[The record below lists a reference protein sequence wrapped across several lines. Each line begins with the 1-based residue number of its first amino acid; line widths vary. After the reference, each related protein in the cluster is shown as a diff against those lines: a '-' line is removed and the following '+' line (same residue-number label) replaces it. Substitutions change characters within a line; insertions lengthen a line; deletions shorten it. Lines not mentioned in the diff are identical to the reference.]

1 MIWKKAK
8 ESNVKEEESDTKDV
22 EESRP
27 CMFPIDKKHSCQKC
41 AHNEFVQM
49 GSDPL
54 FSIWLWH
61 CDVSK
66 IRTYDD
72 HYKVWRTWDRCDAF
86 KIAKKCSTCAHYNTI
101 IIGDAEIEREKHLCP
116 SYTNTSICLNW
127 EKNED
132 IDLPQ

>member
-1 MIWKKAK
+1 MLKRRSQIPKMWRNLDPVC
-8 ESNVKEEESDTKDV
+8 SLSIRSTVVKN
-22 EESRP
+22 
-27 CMFPIDKKHSCQKC
+27 
-41 AHNEFVQM
+41 AHIMKM

-54 FSIWLWH
+54 FSIWMWH

-72 HYKVWRTWDRCDAF
+72 YYKVWRTWDRCDAF
-86 KIAKKCSTCAHYNTI
+86 KIAEKCSTCAHYNTI

-116 SYTNTSICLNW
+116 SYTNTSVCLNW
-127 EKNED
+127 EMNED